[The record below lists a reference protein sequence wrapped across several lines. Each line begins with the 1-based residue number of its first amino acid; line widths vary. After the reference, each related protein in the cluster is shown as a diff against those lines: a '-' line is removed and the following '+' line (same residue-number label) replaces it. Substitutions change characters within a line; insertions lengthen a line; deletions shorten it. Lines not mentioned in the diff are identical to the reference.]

1 MKKDK
6 THDRGNNNKMK
17 RKMEIVTFKIDPVL
31 LAELDRY
38 AMNKRISR
46 SELIR
51 KAIENLLKDE
61 NMLDKFLQQPEG
73 K

>member
-1 MKKDK
+1 
-6 THDRGNNNKMK
+6 MK
-17 RKMEIVTFKIDPVL
+17 RKMEVVTFKIDPEL

-38 AMNKRISR
+38 AMNRRISR

-61 NMLDKFLQQPEG
+61 GMLDKFVQQ
-73 K
+73 